1 LVAFGKYA
9 LPQLM
14 PSIAIRFKI
23 MFIYENEIVSSGANK
38 FKDYC
43 ASHTTNFFV
52 FAWCGDSNVL

>member
-1 LVAFGKYA
+1 LVAFGEYA

-23 MFIYENEIVSSGANK
+23 MFKYENEIVSSGANK

-43 ASHTTNFFV
+43 ASHTNFFV
-52 FAWCGDSNVL
+52 FSWW